1 MYFGSINLLVSNA
14 IDRYVVVNNAPGSAI
29 IWKYCLC
36 ISPKLHP
43 GNISNL
49 DQVNKCEHNKIFQ
62 FYYSNLYAPRL
73 PANLIRIREILF
85 SYFLFSNVFVMY
97 GSISTSVVSAASFL
111 LLSPSMCRRQGWR
124 LRGHVWMSLIKKRF

>member
-36 ISPKLHP
+36 ISPKLYP

-97 GSISTSVVSAASFL
+97 GSISTSGFCCFFPSSFSFHVQKARVEIEGSCMDVSD
-111 LLSPSMCRRQGWR
+111 
-124 LRGHVWMSLIKKRF
+124 